1 MSRSIAGWMMA
12 AALSAAP
19 FAAHAG
25 GYGYGGGYGD
35 GSYDRSYG
43 GGDYDRGAYD
53 RGDYGRGDYGR
64 GDYGR
69 GYDDDGG
76 YGYGGYG
83 YGAYTAPAQYCEEH
97 LRYHE
102 RQAWLNDQA
111 PYNGWWGTG
120 GPEGWHEAMEA
131 DHARFHYTHP
141 GSWRCEYQGWPSG

>member
-64 GDYGR
+64 G
-69 GYDDDGG
+69 YDDGGG

>member
-25 GYGYGGGYGD
+25 GYGGGYGYGGYDQGYGGGG
-35 GSYDRSYG
+35 
-43 GGDYDRGAYD
+43 YDRGNYD
-53 RGDYGRGDYGR
+53 SS
-64 GDYGR
+64 DYGR
-69 GYDDDGG
+69 GYDDDAGRGYRG
-76 YGYGGYG
+76 YGYGP
-83 YGAYTAPAQYCEEH
+83 YTAPAQYCEEH

-102 RQAWLNDQA
+102 RQAWMNDQA

-120 GPEGWHEAMEA
+120 GPEAWHEAMEA
-131 DHARFHYTHP
+131 DHARFHYSHP